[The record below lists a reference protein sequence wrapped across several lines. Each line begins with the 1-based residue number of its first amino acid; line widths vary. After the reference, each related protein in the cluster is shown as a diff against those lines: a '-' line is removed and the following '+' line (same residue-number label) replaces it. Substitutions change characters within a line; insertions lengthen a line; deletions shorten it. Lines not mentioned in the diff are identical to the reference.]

1 MESRALDQ
9 VEVIRMS
16 NIIYEL
22 KMFSSNLIKEPEFII
37 DGMKNILKI
46 EGYDD
51 EGRINKVKV
60 ELDSV
65 LCYKKTSARF
75 TPKLY
80 DSYDKIVELLDS
92 DWLNELKAINNEYYD
107 FWKPKHFILFLD
119 GIGMYEFI
127 ACEIEINEYE

>member
-1 MESRALDQ
+1 
-9 VEVIRMS
+9 MS
-16 NIIYEL
+16 KIIYEL
-22 KMFSSNLIKEPEFII
+22 KMFSSNLKNDPEFIV

-51 EGRINKVKV
+51 EGRINKIRV

-65 LCYKKTSARF
+65 LCYKRTSARF

-80 DSYDKIVELLDS
+80 DSYDKVVELLDS
-92 DWLNELKAINNEYYD
+92 DWLNELKAINNEDYD
-107 FWKPKHFILFLD
+107 FWKPRHFILYLD
-119 GIGMYEFI
+119 EIGMYEFI

>member
-1 MESRALDQ
+1 
-9 VEVIRMS
+9 MS
-16 NIIYEL
+16 KIIYEL

-65 LCYKKTSARF
+65 LCYKK
-75 TPKLY
+75 
-80 DSYDKIVELLDS
+80 ILLDLR
-92 DWLNELKAINNEYYD
+92 LNYVIHMIKLWS
-107 FWKPKHFILFLD
+107 F
-119 GIGMYEFI
+119 
-127 ACEIEINEYE
+127 

>member
-1 MESRALDQ
+1 
-9 VEVIRMS
+9 MS
-16 NIIYEL
+16 KIIYEL
-22 KMFSSNLIKEPEFII
+22 KMFSSNLKNEPEFIV

-51 EGRINKVKV
+51 EGRINKVRV

-65 LCYKKTSARF
+65 LCYKRTSARF

-80 DSYDKIVELLDS
+80 DSYDKVVEILDS
-92 DWLNELKAINNEYYD
+92 DWLNEIKAINNEDYD
-107 FWKPKHFILFLD
+107 FWKPRHFILYLD
-119 GIGMYEFI
+119 EIGMYEFI

>member
-1 MESRALDQ
+1 
-9 VEVIRMS
+9 MS
-16 NIIYEL
+16 KIIYEL

-65 LCYKKTSARF
+65 LCYKKTSTRF

-107 FWKPKHFILFLD
+107 FW
-119 GIGMYEFI
+119 ME
-127 ACEIEINEYE
+127 

>member
-1 MESRALDQ
+1 
-9 VEVIRMS
+9 MS
-16 NIIYEL
+16 KIIYEL
-22 KMFSSNLIKEPEFII
+22 KMFSSNLKNEPEFIV

-51 EGRINKVKV
+51 EGRINKVRV

-65 LCYKKTSARF
+65 LCYKRTSARF

-80 DSYDKIVELLDS
+80 DSYDKVVELLDS
-92 DWLNELKAINNEYYD
+92 DWLNELKAINNEDYD
-107 FWKPKHFILFLD
+107 FWKPRHFILYLD
-119 GIGMYEFI
+119 EIGMYEFI